1 MSKRKIM
8 SVLIILVVLIVSTT
22 TLFAGGASEKKAG
35 AATKTYA
42 IVYPIVHPFF
52 EPVTVSAEA
61 YAKKMGYKVITR
73 APEGVGVNQQIEIME
88 NLIAMKVDG
97 IAIVPTDPDAL
108 APYIDK
114 AIDAGIP
121 TICFESDNQESKRL
135 AFLGTYNYNA
145 GRHLGSIV
153 GRELNG
159 KGTMIICT
167 GLPTQRSL
175 NERIQGIE
183 DELAEN
189 FPGVKIL
196 DIQTGQGDPNLTV
209 NVIETQI
216 QAYPDFDVFT
226 SIDATGGPAAVAIWK
241 SLGWTKDD
249 HKIITF
255 DDMEENVQGVRDGQV
270 TSIVSQKQW
279 LWGELIIKTLDD
291 ILDGKTVADSTDTG
305 TVEITIA
312 NVDTYRN

>member
-1 MSKRKIM
+1 M